1 MSTASRQA
9 GDSLPPRPD
18 DGPQKPVGRPRGT
31 PSPIVNVRLPLALFA
46 RLDRY
51 RDRLEGQTGRQ
62 VNRGMIARRA

>member
-9 GDSLPPRPD
+9 GDSRPPRPD
-18 DGPQKPVGRPRGT
+18 DGPQKPVGRPSGA
-31 PSPIVNVRLPLALFA
+31 PSPIVKVRLPLALFA

-51 RDRLEGQTGRQ
+51 RDRLEGQTGRK